1 MLVCDASP
9 LSFFLSFFFSPMQK
23 LLTLRKWNLWF
34 RGPSSEG
41 VQTEKRKTKNKKRK
55 KQPKQPRSSK
65 GG

>member
-1 MLVCDASP
+1 MLICEA
-9 LSFFLSFFFSPMQK
+9 LAFFLSFFFFFQK

-41 VQTEKRKTKNKKRK
+41 VERDRK
-55 KQPKQPRSSK
+55 KKTTHQKPTQLKHHRSLK